1 MPKLRIVFMGTPDF
15 AVPALRALH
24 DAGHSLVAVYCQ
36 PPKPAGRGQ
45 AVRKTPVQIAAEA
58 LGLDVRTP
66 ATLRDPVE
74 QETLKALYPDVIVV
88 AAYGLILPQAVLDI
102 PPMGCLNIHGSL
114 LPRWRGAAP
123 LHRALLAGDA
133 QTGITIMQMDVGLD
147 TGPMLMKEALPI
159 TEVMTAQS
167 LHDDMAALGARM
179 IVKALE
185 AVSAGTLSAMPQPSE
200 GVTYAAK
207 LSREEGR
214 IDWAKS
220 AQELERQVRAFYP
233 WPSSF
238 FLCGQEKIKVLK
250 ASLIDNAAGAAGA
263 AGALLDE
270 QMTVACGSGG
280 ALRLDIVQR
289 EGKKPASGAD
299 ALRGLR
305 LAVGTFFS

>member
-15 AVPALRALH
+15 AVPALLALQR
-24 DAGHSLVAVYCQ
+24 AGHNLVAIYCQ

-45 AVRKTPVQIAAEA
+45 AVRKTPVHEAAEA

-66 ATLRDPVE
+66 ATLRDPAE
-74 QETLKALYPDVIVV
+74 QETLKALHPDVIVV

-123 LHRALLAGDA
+123 LHRALLAGDRE
-133 QTGITIMQMDVGLD
+133 TGITIMQMDAGLD
-147 TGPMLMKEALPI
+147 TGPMLMKEALSI
-159 TEVMTAQS
+159 TEETTAQS
-167 LHDDMAALGARM
+167 LHDAMAAMGARM
-179 IVKALE
+179 IVTALE
-185 AVSAGTLSAMPQPSE
+185 SLSAGTLQATTQPSD

-214 IDWAKS
+214 IDWKKP
-220 AQELERQVRAFYP
+220 AQDLARQVRAFHP

-238 FLCGQEKIKVLK
+238 FLCEKEKIKVLK
-250 ASLIDNAAGAAGA
+250 ASLIDNAMGAAGE
-263 AGALLDE
+263 LLDD
-270 QMTVACGSGG
+270 QMTVACGGG
-280 ALRLDIVQR
+280 GSLRLELVQR

-305 LAVGTFFS
+305 LAVGTRFS